1 MLMSTQ
7 FDFVSVV
14 KKPNIYFDGLSISRT
29 IQFKNGIKKTIGVIL
44 PTERPLT
51 FETHVPERIEI
62 ISGKCHVQIAND
74 LEGQI
79 YYAGQSFYVPRN
91 SHFSIMTDD
100 VLDYICHL
108 ED

>member
-1 MLMSTQ
+1 MSTQ

-14 KKPNIYFDGLSISRT
+14 KKPNICFDGLSISRT

-62 ISGKCHVQIAND
+62 ISGKCHVQITND
-74 LEGQI
+74 LESQV
-79 YYAGQSFYVPRN
+79 YYAGQSFYVPRK
-91 SHFSIMTDD
+91 SRFSIMTDD

-108 ED
+108 EG

>member
-1 MLMSTQ
+1 MSTQ

-29 IQFKNGIKKTIGVIL
+29 IQFKNGTKKTIGVIL
-44 PTERPLT
+44 PTESPLT
-51 FETHVPERIEI
+51 FETNVPERIEI
-62 ISGKCHVQIAND
+62 ISGKCHVQLEND
-74 LEGQI
+74 VQGQI

-91 SHFSIMTDD
+91 SRFKIREDE